1 MIHISVE
8 WKVYRRKDQSYMD
21 SAMMLTFRYILIV
34 MKSYKLLR
42 KMKGKFSQINNV
54 GWTLNCKDGMTFS

>member
-1 MIHISVE
+1 
-8 WKVYRRKDQSYMD
+8 
-21 SAMMLTFRYILIV
+21 MMLTFRYILIV